1 MIRFQLLQVT
11 FKIIIKDFGSHL
23 ALKTSPFVEIIIY
36 LLLERHEVLILTSR
50 FQCHQILRYQL
61 LCLNLMEEFL
71 ISNQISRC
79 LLRIFELPE
88 LNH

>member
-11 FKIIIKDFGSHL
+11 FKIIIKDFGCHL

-36 LLLERHEVLILTSR
+36 LLLERHEVLILTSC

-71 ISNQISRC
+71 ISNQISRS
-79 LLRIFELPE
+79 LFRIFELPE
-88 LNH
+88 LDH